1 MASRCGE
8 RVMTGLVRE
17 EENNYCLGTRLKI
30 RSIHLSVLIL
40 RLKAKTEAETH
51 PHTQYPTTYPFPPKN
66 RSSPACQNGVIFI
79 FFLKKILFSVSLNL
93 HQKK

>member
-17 EENNYCLGTRLKI
+17 EQNKCCPGILQKLRLI
-30 RSIHLSVLIL
+30 PLSVLIL
-40 RLKAKTEAETH
+40 RLKAKTILDTH
-51 PHTQYPTTYPFPPKN
+51 PHTQSPSTYSFLPESLF
-66 RSSPACQNGVIFI
+66 SPACQNGVIFI